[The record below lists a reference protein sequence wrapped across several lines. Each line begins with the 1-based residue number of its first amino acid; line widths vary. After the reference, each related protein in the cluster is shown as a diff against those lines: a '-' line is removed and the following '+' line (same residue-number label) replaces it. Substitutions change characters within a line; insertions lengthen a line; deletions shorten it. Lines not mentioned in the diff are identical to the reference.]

1 MCPHCRPISSDLLW
15 IKTKYWTYGADLEVL
30 ALLGTRS
37 KSELSGSITVRV
49 ERGTDLSVAGILG
62 EEASLRVII
71 GVAITSGSWHG
82 DGTHVGSVGW
92 VDDSD

>member
-1 MCPHCRPISSDLLW
+1 ME
-15 IKTKYWTYGADLEVL
+15 TKRWTYGADLKVL

-37 KSELSGSITVRV
+37 ESELSGSVTVGV
-49 ERGTDLSVAGILG
+49 EGGTGLSAIVIERGEDG
-62 EEASLRVII
+62 LRIVI
-71 GVAITSGSWHG
+71 GVTVTSCSWHG

>member
-1 MCPHCRPISSDLLW
+1 M
-15 IKTKYWTYGADLEVL
+15 
-30 ALLGTRS
+30 LGTRS

-49 ERGTDLSVAGILG
+49 EGGTDLSVAGIFG

-71 GVAITSGSWHG
+71 GVTVASGSWHG